1 VGTVQIIRT
10 CLDYWSSTAVM
21 ARAVRKLS
29 ETVSRNVVDDIYRC
43 SFKKQTGVS
52 LKYMMDFGAYPS
64 GRNLL
69 LSSQFL
75 HKELPVRLAHR
86 VTELENL
93 PHGLST
99 KAPVLKAKFSP
110 LPHTA
115 VHPSSF
121 IYPSFLLCLLW
132 LLLHVENVKNMMSI
146 LN

>member
-1 VGTVQIIRT
+1 
-10 CLDYWSSTAVM
+10 
-21 ARAVRKLS
+21 
-29 ETVSRNVVDDIYRC
+29 
-43 SFKKQTGVS
+43 
-52 LKYMMDFGAYPS
+52 MMDFGAYPS

-93 PHGLST
+93 PYGLST
-99 KAPVLKAKFSP
+99 KAPVLKAKKFP

-121 IYPSFLLCLLW
+121 IYPFLLLSVVVALACGEREEHYVYTQL
-132 LLLHVENVKNMMSI
+132 M
-146 LN
+146 